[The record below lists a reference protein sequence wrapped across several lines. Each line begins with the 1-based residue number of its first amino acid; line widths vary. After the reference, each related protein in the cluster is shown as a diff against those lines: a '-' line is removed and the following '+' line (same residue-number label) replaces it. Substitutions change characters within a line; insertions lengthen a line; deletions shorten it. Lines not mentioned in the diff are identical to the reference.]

1 VRRWG
6 PTSFGTLSRVACGI
20 EGAIF
25 GGVVGIELYKV
36 VAARSLAPLAIGV
49 AVGRIG
55 PRRLRL
61 RDTANWPW
69 RHDFHDGAPR
79 HLALLT
85 PIYSSKSIPG
95 YRISGFFLARRGGA
109 NSSCSHPARR

>member
-49 AVGRIG
+49 AVGRISCYCLGLDDFAYGTPPTG
-55 PRRLRL
+55 PGAMISA
-61 RDTANWPW
+61 T
-69 RHDFHDGAPR
+69 APR
-79 HLALLT
+79 
-85 PIYSSKSIPG
+85 G
-95 YRISGFFLARRGGA
+95 ISR
-109 NSSCSHPARR
+109 S